1 MVKDWEFE
9 RKTKMLSDWC
19 YQWMGEYSKDS
30 RILGFT
36 SLLGL
41 GLQIR
46 KRTMWLP
53 GHRMKRDIPLQFF
66 PH

>member
-1 MVKDWEFE
+1 
-9 RKTKMLSDWC
+9 MLSDWC

-41 GLQIR
+41 GLQVK
-46 KRTMWLP
+46 KRTMWVP
-53 GHRMKRDIPLQFF
+53 GQNEERYTTPVYSLLF

>member
-1 MVKDWEFE
+1 
-9 RKTKMLSDWC
+9 MLSDWC

-41 GLQIR
+41 GLQIK
-46 KRTMWLP
+46 KRIMWVP
-53 GHRMKRDIPLQFF
+53 GHSMRRDIPLQFTHYF
-66 PH
+66 FHIN